1 MDFTASYNCV
11 TSEYAVLRKFVSG
24 GAYVTPSKK
33 DVCGNAGFDV
43 RLSNAEAD
51 SENAGFDA
59 VKSFSEGDAATAG
72 FDIEKEKADFD
83 LLREEILTVIDARIT
98 GFTVMAALNSADS
111 GSKEIID
118 ILEARRMFLDDEEFV
133 NSVLA
138 EIETGKFCARD
149 AAIKVLD
156 SYIEVFAASGDDML
170 RGKVEDL
177 TDLRTEFE
185 KRDGNYS
192 FGENGDGTTHTGFD
206 TSFTGESDT
215 DEPAIYYAPVFSV
228 SDVLSLSSANAV
240 GLIFTSGG
248 LNSHGLIVAKALGI
262 PAVVGADGAMCADN
276 EGKMCRIVAPVRK
289 TYLRS
294 SGHPLYANI
303 FTAEDVRGD
312 LFAEAVSDSGAYDVH
327 SASVSGACDMHSTSV
342 SGACSVQSTSVSGAC
357 DMHSASVSGIFDGVG
372 LFRTE
377 GLFFSLGHIPS
388 YDEFREIFSD
398 VSRKLA
404 GKPVTVRIFDVDEDK
419 MPPCLGEFN
428 GLRGIEY
435 ALTRR
440 EILESEI
447 RAIIAGN
454 VSGNLK
460 LLIPVTEEAS
470 QIRAVK
476 EIVGK
481 AIALSRGSESFD
493 ESNVSN
499 RSETISES
507 SVSYN
512 SEIISKSNN
521 SCITDTSTDSSQIE
535 IGIMIENMR
544 GVEALDTLLPIA
556 DFVNIGSNDLIKDL
570 YKIPREAG
578 LPADLSEL
586 LDTISVICHKAHAA
600 SYHVC
605 LCGELASSADY
616 RQALIKAGVD
626 SFSVSI

>member
-33 DVCGNAGFDV
+33 DVCGDAGFDV

-59 VKSFSEGDAATAG
+59 VKCFSEGDAATAG

-156 SYIEVFAASGDDML
+156 SYIDVFAASGDDML

-262 PAVVGADGAMCADN
+262 PSVVGADGAMCADN

-312 LFAEAVSDSGAYDVH
+312 MFAEAVSDSGAYDVQ
-327 SASVSGACDMHSTSV
+327 STSD
-342 SGACSVQSTSVSGAC
+342 SGSSDVQST
-357 DMHSASVSGIFDGVG
+357 SVSGIFDGVG

-404 GKPVTVRIFDVDEDK
+404 GKPVTVRIFDADEDK

-476 EIVGK
+476 EIVRK

-493 ESNVSN
+493 ESN
-499 RSETISES
+499 
-507 SVSYN
+507 VSYN

-544 GVEALDTLLPIA
+544 GIEALDTLLPIA

-570 YKIPREAG
+570 YKIPRKAG
-578 LPADLSEL
+578 LPTDLSEL

>member
-59 VKSFSEGDAATAG
+59 VKNFSESDAATAGFDTVKCFSEGDASTAG

-276 EGKMCRIVAPVRK
+276 EEKMCRIVAPVRK

-312 LFAEAVSDSGAYDVH
+312 LFAEAVSDSGAYDV
-327 SASVSGACDMHSTSV
+327 
-342 SGACSVQSTSVSGAC
+342 QST
-357 DMHSASVSGIFDGVG
+357 SVSGIFDGVG

-404 GKPVTVRIFDVDEDK
+404 GKSVTVRIFDVDEDK

-476 EIVGK
+476 EIVEK

-512 SEIISKSNN
+512 SEIISKSSVSYNSEIISKSNN
-521 SCITDTSTDSSQIE
+521 SCITDTYTDSSQIE

-586 LDTISVICHKAHAA
+586 LDTISVICHKAHSA

>member
-33 DVCGNAGFDV
+33 DVCGDAGFDV

-59 VKSFSEGDAATAG
+59 VKSFSESDAATAG

-156 SYIEVFAASGDDML
+156 SYIDVFAASGDDML

-192 FGENGDGTTHTGFD
+192 FGENGDVTTHTGFD

-215 DEPAIYYAPVFSV
+215 NEPAIYYAPVFSV

-312 LFAEAVSDSGAYDVH
+312 LFAEAVSDSGAYDV
-327 SASVSGACDMHSTSV
+327 
-342 SGACSVQSTSVSGAC
+342 QSTS
-357 DMHSASVSGIFDGVG
+357 DSGIFDGVG

-499 RSETISES
+499 RSETISKS
-507 SVSYN
+507 NVSYN

-586 LDTISVICHKAHAA
+586 LDTISVICHKAHTA

>member
-59 VKSFSEGDAATAG
+59 VKSFSEGDASTAG

-156 SYIEVFAASGDDML
+156 SYIDVFAASGDDML

-240 GLIFTSGG
+240 GLIFTSCG
-248 LNSHGLIVAKALGI
+248 LNSHGLIVAKALEI

-312 LFAEAVSDSGAYDVH
+312 LFAEAVSDSG
-327 SASVSGACDMHSTSV
+327 S
-342 SGACSVQSTSVSGAC
+342 C
-357 DMHSASVSGIFDGVG
+357 DMHSASDSGIFDGVG

-377 GLFFSLGHIPS
+377 GLFFALGHIPS

-512 SEIISKSNN
+512 SETISESNN

>member
-33 DVCGNAGFDV
+33 DGCGNAGFDV

-156 SYIEVFAASGDDML
+156 SYIDVFAASGDDML

-312 LFAEAVSDSGAYDVH
+312 LFAEAVSDSGAYDV
-327 SASVSGACDMHSTSV
+327 
-342 SGACSVQSTSVSGAC
+342 QST
-357 DMHSASVSGIFDGVG
+357 SVSGIFDGVG

-476 EIVGK
+476 EIVEK
-481 AIALSRGSESFD
+481 AIALSRGSES
-493 ESNVSN
+493 
-499 RSETISES
+499 
-507 SVSYN
+507 
-512 SEIISKSNN
+512 NN
-521 SCITDTSTDSSQIE
+521 SCITDTSIDSSQIE

-544 GVEALDTLLPIA
+544 GIEALDTLLPIA

-578 LPADLSEL
+578 LPTDLSEL
-586 LDTISVICHKAHAA
+586 LDTISVICHKAHTA

-616 RQALIKAGVD
+616 RQALIKAGID